1 VRRIEIIAN
10 KSVEADLMEAL
21 RSRDAAKHHTKVPVA
36 HGVGGSG
43 PRQGDAVWP
52 EENFILI
59 VYCEDAEA
67 RAIREAIGEIKKLFP
82 NEGVR
87 LFEMA

>member
-1 VRRIEIIAN
+1 MRRIEIIAN
-10 KSVEADLMEAL
+10 RSVEADVMEAL
-21 RSRDAAKHHTKVPVA
+21 SRRGVARFHTKVPVA
-36 HGVGGSG
+36 HGVGSSG

-52 EENFILI
+52 EENFVLI

-67 RAIREAIGEIKKLFP
+67 LQIREAILEVKKLFP
-82 NEGVR
+82 DEGVR

>member
-1 VRRIEIIAN
+1 MRRIEIIAN
-10 KSVEADLMEAL
+10 KSVEDDIMEAL
-21 RSRDAAKHHTKVPVA
+21 HARGAAKHHTKVPIA

-59 VYCEDAEA
+59 VYCEDSEA
-67 RAIREAIGEIKKLFP
+67 HQIHEAVAEIKKLFP
-82 NEGVR
+82 DEGVR
-87 LFEMA
+87 LFDMG